1 MRKCTCILLVDD
13 HDEVSMNHQQ
23 TSLNIEQTHIEQT
36 IKQTHVIQEIVSPE
50 VSELNHVVR
59 NKKQGDYIVFS
70 GKKDK
75 KKEGFI
81 YFRQR
86 IIAVDGLYYKM
97 GNRFIS
103 CKDFY
108 L

>member
-1 MRKCTCILLVDD
+1 MWGTIKAIVEEYIMRKCTWILLVDD

-59 NKKQGDYIVFS
+59 NKKQGD
-70 GKKDK
+70 
-75 KKEGFI
+75 
-81 YFRQR
+81 
-86 IIAVDGLYYKM
+86 
-97 GNRFIS
+97 
-103 CKDFY
+103 
-108 L
+108 